1 MRDMHIHTEFSCD
14 SDAKME
20 DYIEKAKTS
29 GIGTICFTDHVD
41 LNTNDYGYNYYS
53 ADRFWERFNEI
64 KCNADMPIELLAGIE
79 FGEPHLY
86 EKNLKELTKYPYDF
100 VIGSIHW
107 IGDMFPCQKVREQYS
122 AKEFY
127 TLYWKEVLKT
137 VQTGGFDALGHIDF
151 PKRYYGEIYY
161 EEAVINEIFRN
172 LLDKDLVIEINTSSL
187 RKGHAR
193 TMPGKELLEIYK
205 ANGGKYVTIGS
216 DAYAVEDIG
225 ADYTTAKSM
234 LEEVG
239 LQEVIYRQRKRQ
251 NV

>member
-1 MRDMHIHTEFSCD
+1 MRDMHVHTEFSCD

-20 DYIEKAKTS
+20 DYIEKAKAS

-64 KCNADMPIELLAGIE
+64 KYNADMPIEPLAGIE

-137 VQTGGFDALGHIDF
+137 VQTGGFDSLGHIDF

-172 LLDKDLVIEINTSSL
+172 LLEKDLVIEINTSSL
-187 RKGHAR
+187 RKGHAQ

-216 DAYAVEDIG
+216 DAHIVEDIG
-225 ADYTTAKSM
+225 ADYVAAKSL

-251 NV
+251 II

>member
-1 MRDMHIHTEFSCD
+1 MRDMHVHTEFSCD

-20 DYIEKAKTS
+20 DYIEKAKAS

-53 ADRFWERFNEI
+53 ANRFWERFNEI
-64 KCNADMPIELLAGIE
+64 KYNADMPIEPLAGIE

-107 IGDMFPCQKVREQYS
+107 IGDMFPCQTVREQYS

-127 TLYWKEVLKT
+127 TLYWQEVLKT
-137 VQTGGFDALGHIDF
+137 VQTGGFDSLGHIDF

-161 EEAVINEIFRN
+161 E
-172 LLDKDLVIEINTSSL
+172 
-187 RKGHAR
+187 KGAC
-193 TMPGKELLEIYK
+193 TDYAGKRI
-205 ANGGKYVTIGS
+205 IG
-216 DAYAVEDIG
+216 DI
-225 ADYTTAKSM
+225 
-234 LEEVG
+234 
-239 LQEVIYRQRKRQ
+239 
-251 NV
+251 